1 MIQVRPSGPIPARIM
16 LVGEAPGED
25 EERRGEPFV
34 GISGMELNRMLNEAG
49 ISRNECFIT
58 NVCRIRPPNNDISKF
73 ITVKKKEITSAH
85 TLVRGRYILP
95 PMAEGITLLS
105 KEISLVKP
113 NIIVALGNIPLWAL
127 TGNWGITKWR
137 GSMLCT
143 SQMDKTSGTGDCKV
157 LPTYHPAAVLRE
169 WSWRATAVH
178 DLRRAARFRN
188 GEDYPVPK
196 WKFIIRPT
204 IERAR
209 STLLE
214 ILRTLDQGPLRLSFD
229 LETRSGH
236 IACAGLSWT
245 LLDCICLPF
254 MCVESRSGYWS
265 EDEETEIIWLL
276 RLILCHPNAQVV
288 GQNILYD
295 SQYTWRHWHFVPNVF
310 QDCMISQHSIFS
322 DLPKSLAFQA
332 SMYCNFY
339 VYWKDEGKNWDPK
352 MGEDQLWRYNC
363 EDCVYTD
370 EAGQTELGLVQRMG
384 LSEVHSFQQRMFWP
398 VLRAMQIGVRIDL
411 KRRNGLIQEVKAE
424 VLRRE
429 QFLSDIL
436 GHTLNPKSPK
446 QMMTLFY
453 KDLQQPIIMTRAKK
467 GVPARPTLNDDAL
480 QTIALREP
488 ILKPLI
494 NAIADIRTMGIF
506 LSNFLCADLDDDQRM
521 RCAYNIG
528 GSASGKSAPKTYRL
542 SSSENAFGSGANL
555 QTIPSEKSKSLGKA
569 AARGSTAGL
578 GDAYSYPNIRAMFI
592 PDPLHTFFDGDL
604 DRADLQVVAWEAE
617 DELLK
622 HALRLGSDIH
632 LTNAFVLSN
641 REPPPLEELVETHP
655 KYHDHR
661 GPLKHI
667 REFAKVFCH
676 GTNYGGKSRTMA
688 ANTGRLVH
696 EIDRAQKIWFGA
708 HPGIERWHNRVK
720 TQIAKFHFTENKFG
734 YRWYIF
740 DRIDSIIPEAIAWVP
755 QSTVSVVINRIWEKI
770 YVEVP
775 EVQVLLQTHDSLAGQ
790 FLTANA
796 EYFREAICS
805 RAKITIPYEDPLII
819 PFSLKTSTVSWGDCA

>member
-1 MIQVRPSGPIPARIM
+1 MIQVRSDGPATARIM
-16 LVGEAPGED
+16 VVGEAPGED
-25 EERRGEPFV
+25 EERRGIPFV
-34 GISGMELNRMLNEAG
+34 GVSGMELDRMLNEAK
-49 ISRNECFIT
+49 ISRSECFVT
-58 NVCRIRPPNNDISKF
+58 NVCRIRPPGNQISAF
-73 ITVKKKEITSAH
+73 IATKKKDITSAH
-85 TLVRGRYILP
+85 KLFRNRHVLQPIIDG
-95 PMAEGITLLS
+95 AELLD

-113 NIIVALGNIPLWAL
+113 NVIIALGNTPLWAL
-127 TGNWGITKWR
+127 TGETGITKWR
-137 GSMLCT
+137 GSMLY
-143 SQMDKTSGTGDCKV
+143 SRGDPPRKV
-157 LPTYHPAAVLRE
+157 VPTYHPAAVLRE
-169 WSWRATAVH
+169 WSWRATTVH
-178 DLRRAARFRN
+178 DLRRAAQFRN
-188 GEDYPVPK
+188 GEGYPAPK
-196 WKFIIRPT
+196 WNFIIRPD
-204 IERAR
+204 RR
-209 STLLE
+209 KCVDTLQA
-214 ILRTLDQGPLRLSFD
+214 ILRSLDQGPQRLSFD

-245 LLDCICLPF
+245 LLDCICIPF
-254 MCVESRSGYWS
+254 MCVESRSGYWT
-265 EDEETEIIWLL
+265 EDEETEIIWIL
-276 RLILCHPNAQVV
+276 RSILTHPNAQVV

-332 SMYCNFY
+332 SMYCNYY
-339 VYWKDEGKNWDPK
+339 VYWKDEGKNWAPK
-352 MGEDQLWRYNC
+352 VGEDQLWRYNC

-370 EAGQTELGLVQRMG
+370 EAGRTELQLVERMG
-384 LSEVHSFQQRMFWP
+384 LSSVHQFQQRMFWP

-411 KRRNGLIQEVKAE
+411 NRRTQLIGEVKAE
-424 VLRRE
+424 VARRE
-429 QFLSDIL
+429 QFLTDIL
-436 GHTLNPKSPK
+436 GHSLNPKSPK

-494 NAIADIRTMGIF
+494 NAISDIRTMGIF
-506 LSNFLCADLDDDQRM
+506 LSNFLEATLDDDERM
-521 RCAYNIG
+521 RTAYNIG

-542 SSSENAFGSGANL
+542 SSSENAFGGGANL
-555 QTIPSEKSKSLGKA
+555 QTIPSEKSKSIGKA

-578 GDAYSYPNIRAMFI
+578 GDAYSYPNIRSMFI
-592 PDPLHTFFDGDL
+592 PDTGFMFFDGDL

-655 KYHDHR
+655 KYSDHR

-688 ANTGRLVH
+688 ANTGRTVH

-708 HPGIERWHNRVK
+708 HPGIERWHDRVK
-720 TQIAKFHFTENKFG
+720 AQINRFHFVENRFG

-740 DRIDSIIPEAIAWVP
+740 DRVDSIIPEAIAWVP
-755 QSTVSVVINRIWEKI
+755 QSTVSVVINKIWERL

-775 EVQVLLQTHDSLAGQ
+775 EVQVLLQVHDSLAGQ
-790 FLTANA
+790 FPEGNE
-796 EYFREAICS
+796 EYFRNAITS
-805 RAKITIPYEDPLII
+805 RAQVTIPYEEPLVI
-819 PFSLKTSTVSWGDCA
+819 PFSLKTSSVSWGDCV